1 MLISDCVMAHYDP
14 AAPTQLRV
22 DASPVGLGAILTQTQ
37 QGVVRPVAYAS
48 RTLTPVE
55 RRYSQTEREALAVVW
70 GCEKFHLYLYGTT
83 FDLLTDHKPL
93 EVIYSPTSKPQQEL
107 SAGDYASNLSPA
119 VFPWCHQPCRYVISP
134 ALANHSAPRTE
145 HCRGVCPLH
154 SPQRHPKAMTVPQL
168 EQATARDPILQPLHQ
183 SVVSGNWQKTKE
195 TDPYFCIK
203 HELTATESL
212 LLRGSR
218 IVVPASLQSTTLQL
232 AHEGHQGI
240 VRTK

>member
-1 MLISDCVMAHYDP
+1 MAHYDP

-93 EVIYSPTSKPQQEL
+93 EVIYSPTSKPPARIERWGLRLQPYTFRLQYSPGATNPADML
-107 SAGDYASNLSPA
+107 SRLPLPTTVHRERNIAEE
-119 VFPWCHQPCRYVISP
+119 YVHYI
-134 ALANHSAPRTE
+134 ARNAI
-145 HCRGVCPLH
+145 
-154 SPQRHPKAMTVPQL
+154 PKAMTLPQL
-168 EQATARDPILQPLHQ
+168 EQATARDPILQRVHQ
-183 SVVSGNWQKTKE
+183 SVRLG
-195 TDPYFCIK
+195 
-203 HELTATESL
+203 
-212 LLRGSR
+212 
-218 IVVPASLQSTTLQL
+218 
-232 AHEGHQGI
+232 
-240 VRTK
+240 